1 MISRKV
7 ISTLIVLLVLGLE
20 FSNAQMQRT
29 RAVADGPVDELFL
42 IGSVAGTS
50 TVTNLEANNLNSLIM
65 HNFGLISSGIE
76 DFYGLDQ
83 GAAVRLGIDYGI
95 TDKLSVGIGRTSIE
109 DNVDFRFKY
118 TLARQLKSDKVPVEV
133 ALKGDMGINTQK
145 NRIFDDFTF
154 QERLNFFASVMV
166 ARQFNEKFTLQVA
179 PMVSHFNTVVIETVG
194 QAEPEHTHYAVGFA
208 GRLKL
213 GVRNSLTFEYIPVF
227 GDRTEGTKDH
237 MAIGYE
243 IETGGHVF
251 QMFLMSGQWFTEQH
265 LIARNTTDF
274 FAGDFR
280 LGFNVNR
287 IFSLGK

>member
-1 MISRKV
+1 MITKKIV
-7 ISTLIVLLVLGLE
+7 STLVLLIFIGVELA
-20 FSNAQMQRT
+20 NAQMQRT
-29 RAVADGPVDELFL
+29 RAVPDGPVDELFL

-118 TLARQLKSDKVPVEV
+118 TLTRQLKSDKVPVEV
-133 ALKGDMGINTQK
+133 AIKGDMGINTQK
-145 NRIFDDFTF
+145 NRIFEDFTF

-179 PMVSHFNTVVIETVG
+179 PMVSHFNTVVIETAG
-194 QAEPEHTHYAVGFA
+194 QAQPEHTHYALGFA
-208 GRLKL
+208 GRVKL

-227 GDRTEGTKDH
+227 GDRTAGTKDH